1 MTSVWRTSGWV
12 LLGAALILALSLGV
26 RHGFGLFLAPM
37 SADFGWG
44 REVFAFAIALQN
56 LIWGLAQPFSGALA
70 DRLGAAKVVIIG
82 GILYATGLVLM
93 GMADSA
99 WSLSLSAGLLIGI
112 GLSGTSF
119 SVILGVVGRAVPP
132 EKRSMAM
139 GIASAAGSF
148 GQFAMLPGTLGLI
161 QWLGWSAALL
171 VLGLMVALIVPL
183 VGLLRDNPM
192 PAHGAEQSLGQALR
206 EACSHSGF
214 WLLALG
220 FFVCGFQVVFIGVH
234 LPAYLVDQH
243 LPAITGTTV
252 LALVG
257 LFNIVGTYTAGWL
270 GGRMSKP
277 RLLTA
282 LYLLRAVV
290 IVLFL
295 WAPVTQVS
303 AYLFGIAMGL
313 LWLSTVPLTNG
324 TVATLFG
331 VRNLSML
338 GGIVF
343 LFHQLGAFL
352 GAGWAVWCM
361 TRPAATTWSGR
372 SRSCSACW
380 PPHLTGRCASAR
392 SPGCRRRR
400 HEPPAGARP
409 AGPCRGA
416 AAGAGLVGL
425 APGRAGVAAAGHEPV
440 LGATLQEAPAGAPL
454 MHARWLTLPCWPWP
468 QHFKLGR

>member
-1 MTSVWRTSGWV
+1 MTSVWRTSGWI
-12 LLGAALILALSLGV
+12 LLGSALILALSLGV

-37 SADFGWG
+37 SAEFGWG

-56 LIWGLAQPFSGALA
+56 LIWGLAQPFTGALA
-70 DRLGAAKVVIIG
+70 DRLGAARVVAIG
-82 GILYATGLVLM
+82 GVLYAVGLVLM
-93 GMADSA
+93 GLSDSA

-119 SVILGVVGRAVPP
+119 SVILGVVGRAVPA

-161 QWLGWSAALL
+161 GWLGWSAALL
-171 VLGLMVALIVPL
+171 ALGLLVALIVPL
-183 VGLLRDNPM
+183 VGFLKDRPLPTLGHEQTLR
-192 PAHGAEQSLGQALR
+192 EALK

-214 WLLALG
+214 WLLSLG

-234 LPAYLVDQH
+234 LPSYLVDQH
-243 LPAITGTTV
+243 LPATVGTTV

-257 LFNIVGTYTAGWL
+257 LFNIFGTYIAGWL

-282 LYLLRAVV
+282 LYLIRAVV
-290 IVLFL
+290 IVAFISV
-295 WAPVTQVS
+295 PVSVTS

-352 GAGWAVWCM
+352 GGWLGGVVYDQTGSYDLVWHISI
-361 TRPAATTWSGR
+361 ALSVI
-372 SRSCSACW
+372 
-380 PPHLTGRCASAR
+380 
-392 SPGCRRRR
+392 
-400 HEPPAGARP
+400 
-409 AGPCRGA
+409 A
-416 AAGAGLVGL
+416 AALNWPVRER
-425 APGRAGVAAAGHEPV
+425 PVAR
-440 LGATLQEAPAGAPL
+440 LQVQPA
-454 MHARWLTLPCWPWP
+454 
-468 QHFKLGR
+468 

>member
-1 MTSVWRTSGWV
+1 MTTMWRTCGWV
-12 LLGAALILALSLGV
+12 LLGSALILALSLGV
-26 RHGFGLFLAPM
+26 RHGFGLFLSPM
-37 SADFGWG
+37 SAQFGWG

-56 LIWGLAQPFSGALA
+56 LIWGLAQPFTGALA
-70 DRLGAAKVVIIG
+70 DRFGAAKVVLIG
-82 GILYATGLVLM
+82 GVLYALGLVCM
-93 GMADSA
+93 GLADSPL
-99 WSLSLSAGLLIGI
+99 SLSLSAGLLIGI

-119 SVILGVVGRAVPP
+119 SVILGVVGRAVPAD
-132 EKRSMAM
+132 KRSMGM

-161 QWLGWSAALL
+161 GWLGWSAALL
-171 VLGLMVALIVPL
+171 VLGLLVAMIVPL
-183 VGLLRDNPM
+183 VSMLKDKPLPVLG
-192 PAHGAEQSLGQALR
+192 HEQTLSEALR

-214 WLLALG
+214 WLLAFG

-243 LPAITGTTV
+243 LPATVGTTV
-252 LALVG
+252 LALIG
-257 LFNIVGTYTAGWL
+257 LFNIFGTYTAGWL

-295 WAPVTQVS
+295 WLPVTTTS
-303 AYLFGIAMGL
+303 AYLFGMAMGF

-343 LFHQLGAFL
+343 LFHQLGSFL
-352 GAGWAVWCM
+352 GGWLGGVVYDRTGSYELIWQVAVVLSLLAAALNWPVRE
-361 TRPAATTWSGR
+361 RPVARLQAA
-372 SRSCSACW
+372 
-380 PPHLTGRCASAR
+380 ASA
-392 SPGCRRRR
+392 
-400 HEPPAGARP
+400 A
-409 AGPCRGA
+409 
-416 AAGAGLVGL
+416 
-425 APGRAGVAAAGHEPV
+425 
-440 LGATLQEAPAGAPL
+440 
-454 MHARWLTLPCWPWP
+454 
-468 QHFKLGR
+468 

>member
-1 MTSVWRTSGWV
+1 MTSVWRTSGWI

-44 REVFAFAIALQN
+44 RGVFAFAIALQN
-56 LIWGLAQPFSGALA
+56 LIWGLAQPFAGALA
-70 DRLGAAKVVIIG
+70 DRLGAAKVVMVG
-82 GILYATGLVLM
+82 GILYAVGLVLM
-93 GMADSA
+93 GMSDSA
-99 WSLSLSAGLLIGI
+99 LTLSLSAGLLIGI

-161 QWLGWSAALL
+161 GWLGWSAALL
-171 VLGLMVALIVPL
+171 VLGLLVAFIVPL
-183 VGLLRDNPM
+183 VGLLRDRPLPSTGN
-192 PAHGAEQSLGQALR
+192 EQTLGQALR
-206 EACSHSGF
+206 EACMHSGF

-243 LPAITGTTV
+243 LPATIGTTV

-295 WAPVTQVS
+295 WAPISQFS

-352 GAGWAVWCM
+352 GGWLGGVVYDQTGNYDLVWQI
-361 TRPAATTWSGR
+361 SILL
-372 SRSCSACW
+372 S
-380 PPHLTGRCASAR
+380 LL
-392 SPGCRRRR
+392 
-400 HEPPAGARP
+400 
-409 AGPCRGA
+409 A
-416 AAGAGLVGL
+416 AALNWPVRER
-425 APGRAGVAAAGHEPV
+425 PVARLQAQAA
-440 LGATLQEAPAGAPL
+440 
-454 MHARWLTLPCWPWP
+454 
-468 QHFKLGR
+468 

>member
-1 MTSVWRTSGWV
+1 MTSVWRTSGWI

-44 REVFAFAIALQN
+44 RGVFAFAIALQN
-56 LIWGLAQPFSGALA
+56 LIWGLAQPFAGALA
-70 DRLGAAKVVIIG
+70 DRLGAAKVVMVG
-82 GILYATGLVLM
+82 GILYAVGLVLM
-93 GMADSA
+93 GMSDSA
-99 WSLSLSAGLLIGI
+99 LTLSLSAGLLIGI

-119 SVILGVVGRAVPP
+119 SVIFGVVGRAVPAQ
-132 EKRSMAM
+132 KRSMAM

-161 QWLGWSAALL
+161 GWLGWSAALL
-171 VLGLMVALIVPL
+171 VLGLLVAFIVPL
-183 VGLLRDNPM
+183 VGLLRDRPL
-192 PAHGAEQSLGQALR
+192 PSDGHEQTLGQALR

-243 LPAITGTTV
+243 LPATIGTTV

-295 WAPVTQVS
+295 WAPITPFS

-352 GAGWAVWCM
+352 GGWLGGVVYDQTGNYDLVWQI
-361 TRPAATTWSGR
+361 SILL
-372 SRSCSACW
+372 S
-380 PPHLTGRCASAR
+380 LL
-392 SPGCRRRR
+392 
-400 HEPPAGARP
+400 
-409 AGPCRGA
+409 A
-416 AAGAGLVGL
+416 AALNWPVRER
-425 APGRAGVAAAGHEPV
+425 PVARLQAQAA
-440 LGATLQEAPAGAPL
+440 
-454 MHARWLTLPCWPWP
+454 
-468 QHFKLGR
+468 

>member
-12 LLGAALILALSLGV
+12 LLGAALILALSLGT

-37 SADFGWG
+37 SAEFGWG
-44 REVFAFAIALQN
+44 RGVFALAIALQN
-56 LIWGLAQPFSGALA
+56 LIWGLAQPFAGALA
-70 DRLGAAKVVIIG
+70 DRFGAARVVMIG
-82 GILYATGLVLM
+82 GVLYALGLVFM
-93 GMADSA
+93 GLSNSEL
-99 WSLSLSAGLLIGI
+99 SLTLSAGLLIGI

-119 SVILGVVGRAVPP
+119 SVILGVVGRALPA
-132 EKRSMAM
+132 EQRSMGM

-161 QWLGWSAALL
+161 SWLGWSAALL
-171 VLGLMVALIVPL
+171 VMGIMVAFIVPL
-183 VGLLRDNPM
+183 VSMLKDRPVAAQGHD
-192 PAHGAEQSLGQALR
+192 QTLGEALR
-206 EACSHSGF
+206 EACGHSGF

-234 LPAYLVDQH
+234 LPSYLVDQH
-243 LPAITGTTV
+243 LPATVGTTV

-257 LFNIVGTYTAGWL
+257 LFNIFGTYIAGWL

-290 IVLFL
+290 IALFL
-295 WAPVTQVS
+295 WFPVTTFS
-303 AYLFGIAMGL
+303 ACLFGIAMGL

-352 GAGWAVWCM
+352 GGWLGGVVYDQTGSYDLVWQISIALSLLAGALN
-361 TRPAATTWSGR
+361 
-372 SRSCSACW
+372 W
-380 PPHLTGRCASAR
+380 PVREQPVAR
-392 SPGCRRRR
+392 LQ
-400 HEPPAGARP
+400 PAGGMA
-409 AGPCRGA
+409 
-416 AAGAGLVGL
+416 
-425 APGRAGVAAAGHEPV
+425 
-440 LGATLQEAPAGAPL
+440 
-454 MHARWLTLPCWPWP
+454 
-468 QHFKLGR
+468 